1 MPYQLGFISR
11 VTPALGKYPKREPLG
26 RGELK
31 IFYCHSNNSGKVLK
45 RIQSTIMLTTENN
58 LLDQTIRQLFRQW
71 TLYPLHWPSNVLYPI
86 LSTN

>member
-58 LLDQTIRQLFRQW
+58 LLDQTI
-71 TLYPLHWPSNVLYPI
+71 
-86 LSTN
+86 